1 MLFLTTKMY
10 ITFQEGDLLDHRDI
24 YKSKVSGALALLEI
38 HIFIPRPTIITDL
51 LFVV

>member
-1 MLFLTTKMY
+1 VGKRLKSY
-10 ITFQEGDLLDHRDI
+10 TFFP
-24 YKSKVSGALALLEI
+24 LALLTI